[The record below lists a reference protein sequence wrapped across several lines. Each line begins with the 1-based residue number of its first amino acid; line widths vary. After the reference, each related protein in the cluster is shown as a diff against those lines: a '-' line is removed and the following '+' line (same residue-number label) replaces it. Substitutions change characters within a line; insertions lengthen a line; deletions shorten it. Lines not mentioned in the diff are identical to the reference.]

1 MAHGHGA
8 HGVEGDN
15 KKSAIFISVLALFLA
30 IAETIGKSAQT
41 NALSANV
48 EASNLWSFFQAK
60 TIRKTTLETAAEQMD
75 IDAQLARDPETKQL
89 LDKRVAA
96 WRQRA
101 ATYESE
107 PKPNGLG
114 EGRKELMERA
124 KLAEEKRDLA
134 MAKYHH
140 YEVASAAFQ
149 IAIVLASA
157 YVITSVVYLLW
168 IAGALGAFG
177 VVFVF
182 IGFAAPHAVH
192 IL

>member
-1 MAHGHGA
+1 MSHAHGAA
-8 HGVEGDN
+8 HADNDN
-15 KKSAIFISVLALFLA
+15 KKIAIMISVLALLLA
-30 IAETIGKSAQT
+30 IAETAAKSAQT
-41 NALSANV
+41 NALSYNV

-60 TIRKTTLETAAEQMD
+60 TIRKTTLETAAEHMD
-75 IDAQLARDPETKQL
+75 VDVQLARDPQVKQL
-89 LDKRVAA
+89 LETRVAS
-96 WRQRA
+96 WKQRV

-114 EGRKELMERA
+114 EGRRELMARA
-124 KLAEEKRDLA
+124 KQAEEKRDLA

-157 YVITSVVYLLW
+157 YVITGVVYLLW
-168 IAGALGAFG
+168 IGGGLGAIGLLFVAIG
-177 VVFVF
+177 VF
-182 IGFAAPHAVH
+182 APHAVH

>member
-15 KKSAIFISVLALFLA
+15 KKIAIFISVLALFLA

>member
-1 MAHGHGA
+1 MAHGHSVHA
-8 HGVEGDN
+8 DNDN
-15 KKSAIFISVLALFLA
+15 KKIAIMISILALLLA
-30 IAETIGKSAQT
+30 IAETAGKSAQT
-41 NALSANV
+41 NALSFNV
-48 EASNLWSFFQAK
+48 EAANLWAFFQAK
-60 TIRKTTLETAAEQMD
+60 TIRKTTLETAAEHMD
-75 IDAQLARDPETKQL
+75 VDVQLARDPSVKQL
-89 LDKRVAA
+89 LETRSVGWK
-96 WRQRA
+96 QRA

-114 EGRKELMERA
+114 EGRRELMARA
-124 KLAEEKRDLA
+124 KQAEEKRDLA

-168 IAGALGAFG
+168 IATG
-177 VVFVF
+177 VGGIGLVFVA
-182 IGFAAPHAVH
+182 IGVFVPQAVH